1 MPGFSLFPGLFLL
14 QDKPWRVSSGS
25 VYQIDRPRAIRAP
38 HTLKGI
44 IAMREKEKIPVRV
57 KIINGKTVCICM
69 KGCNRQQYCEADYV
83 ERDRFR
89 GWESTMKRDKYGK

>member
-1 MPGFSLFPGLFLL
+1 M
-14 QDKPWRVSSGS
+14 K
-25 VYQIDRPRAIRAP
+25 
-38 HTLKGI
+38 
-44 IAMREKEKIPVRV
+44 EKEKIPVRV

-83 ERDRFR
+83 ERDKFR

>member
-1 MPGFSLFPGLFLL
+1 M
-14 QDKPWRVSSGS
+14 K
-25 VYQIDRPRAIRAP
+25 
-38 HTLKGI
+38 
-44 IAMREKEKIPVRV
+44 EKEKIPVRI

-89 GWESTMKRDKYGK
+89 GWEQTMKRDKYGK